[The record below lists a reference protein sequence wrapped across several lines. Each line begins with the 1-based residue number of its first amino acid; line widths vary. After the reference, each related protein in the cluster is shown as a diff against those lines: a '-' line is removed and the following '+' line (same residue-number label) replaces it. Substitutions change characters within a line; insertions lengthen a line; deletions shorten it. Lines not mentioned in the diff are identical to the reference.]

1 MLRIIGRITPRSG
14 AVDIDPGQAIFGGA
28 SSPVI
33 RQNKNITVR
42 KIAHPFHG
50 CTPFFTYGYTYFGVT
65 ASIQFLFNLHK
76 SLKEWVILHNI

>member
-14 AVDIDPGQAIFGGA
+14 AVDVDPGRVIFGGA

-42 KIAHPFHG
+42 EITRPFYD
-50 CTPFFTYGYTYFGVT
+50 CTPFSRMDTPISV
-65 ASIQFLFNLHK
+65 
-76 SLKEWVILHNI
+76 